1 MRKRDC
7 IEFLWDRLKP
17 FLPKNYTVDES
28 IEILSILEQA
38 KSMHQKEHGET
49 WDKSMENCE
58 ARGGN
63 DMRAWADF
71 NEYYNET
78 FGGQQ

>member
-28 IEILSILEQA
+28 IEILFILEQA
-38 KSMHQKEHGET
+38 KAMHKEDIKKA
-49 WDKSMENCE
+49 WDN
-58 ARGGN
+58 AAIDATYGN
-63 DMRAWADF
+63 KF
-71 NEYYNET
+71 INFEQYYNET

>member
-17 FLPKNYTVDES
+17 FLPKNYTIDES
-28 IEILSILEQA
+28 IELLSILEQA
-38 KSMHQKEHGET
+38 KLIHNQEHYVT
-49 WDKSMENCE
+49 WCHSISENE
-58 ARGGN
+58 PITFKN
-63 DMRAWADF
+63 
-71 NEYYNET
+71 YYKET